1 MAQTIGRFAYGKL
14 AKYPHMKPA
23 DVRIWERFVADHRD
37 FFVRVDYDFHVGKGA
52 DFRSSDESTP
62 DGRENRLYQ
71 KKIDVVGYREDS
83 TTLIEVKPIADVKA
97 LGQIL
102 TYKELYM
109 QNRKGK
115 PGPHMLVICEKIM
128 AEMKDVY
135 KGKGISV
142 VVA

>member
-1 MAQTIGRFAYGKL
+1 MAKTIGRFEYRKL

-23 DVRIWERFVADHRD
+23 DVRIWERFVSDHND
-37 FFVRVDYDFHVGKGA
+37 FFARVDYDFHVGKGA
-52 DFRSSDESTP
+52 DFLSSDESTP

-109 QNRKGK
+109 RTRQGK
-115 PGPHMLVICEKIM
+115 SGPHMLVICEKIM
-128 AEMKDVY
+128 AEMKEVY
-135 KGKGISV
+135 QSKGISV
-142 VVA
+142 MVA